1 LLYLSTGKKLIP
13 SYLLTSHTLAM
24 SSKPQVVLVVG
35 GTSGIGYAIT
45 QAILSGQY
53 LPLNTK
59 VIAFGLIDSSIKLEF
74 SKQQR
79 ERLRIVEGDV
89 TVEEDRELA
98 VRTCFNVFGGLDTL
112 VYCAGIITP
121 IQRLEKLDIDAVK
134 RSFDVNVFGAM
145 SMV

>member
-1 LLYLSTGKKLIP
+1 
-13 SYLLTSHTLAM
+13 M

-35 GTSGIGYAIT
+35 GTAGIGYAIT
-45 QAILSGQY
+45 QAILSGRY

-59 VIAFGLIDSSIKLEF
+59 VIAFGLIDSTVKLEF

-89 TVEEDRELA
+89 TVDEDRELA
-98 VRTCFNVFGGLDTL
+98 VQTCFNVFGGLDTL
-112 VYCAGIITP
+112 IYCAGIITP
-121 IQRLEKLDIDAVK
+121 IQKLEKMDMEAVK

-145 SMV
+145 SMVC